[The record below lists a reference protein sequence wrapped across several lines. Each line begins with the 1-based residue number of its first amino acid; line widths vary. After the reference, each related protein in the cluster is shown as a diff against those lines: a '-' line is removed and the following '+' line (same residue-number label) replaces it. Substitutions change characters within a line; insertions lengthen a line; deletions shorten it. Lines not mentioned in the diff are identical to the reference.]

1 MINVEPT
8 ATIIDQMAKELNY
21 RSDRLKLLAES
32 MRTKEDLTYASEVVS
47 EITNMI
53 ANLRLDLMVQRP
65 LRETMK

>member
-1 MINVEPT
+1 MNVEPT
-8 ATIIDQMAKELNY
+8 AQIIDQMAKELVY
-21 RSDRLKLLAES
+21 RSERLKQLAES
-32 MRTKEDLTYASEVVS
+32 MRTKEDLTYAGEVVS

>member
-21 RSDRLKLLAES
+21 RSDRLKQLAEN

-65 LRETMK
+65 LREMMK